1 MINKI
6 ITAIILLASTQSLAN
21 NYDFKP
27 AGTIGIEY
35 SYLNIET
42 ESKLKAQ
49 YHLVS
54 GGYNWYYNNN
64 LSFHLSLG
72 TVTDEEDM
80 ETDDGSYTFDDGKV
94 SFVASTDL
102 RLEIPM
108 SNELALYTL
117 FGVTYIDFETTQFVL
132 DEEFKNIGLKAGVG
146 ASYVLSRESAVY
158 VEYRQDI
165 ISKEFNANTF
175 SIGYKFVF

>member
-1 MINKI
+1 MKRSLLA
-6 ITAIILLASTQSLAN
+6 TLILIASTQSLAN

-35 SYLNIET
+35 SLLNIET

-49 YHLVS
+49 YHMVS

-72 TVTDEEDM
+72 TVTGEEDM
-80 ETDDGSYTFDDGKV
+80 ETSDGSYTFDDGKV
-94 SFVASTDL
+94 SFIASTDL

-117 FGVTYIDFETTQFVL
+117 FGATYIDFETTQYVL
-132 DEEFKNIGLKAGVG
+132 DEEFKSIGLKAGVG
-146 ASYVLSRESAVY
+146 ASYVLSRESAIY

-165 ISKEFNANTF
+165 ISTEFNANTF